1 MIASL
6 YESRVITRGIFMD
19 LCKANKYVDADDLM
33 WDLKKTEIDPV
44 HYSKIIGSTFRVFE
58 GEQLIKDT
66 GRTKASERNS
76 GNLIKIWKS
85 LLFQEIKVVS

>member
-6 YESRVITRGIFMD
+6 YESKVITRGIFMD

-58 GEQLIKDT
+58 AEQLIKDS
-66 GRTKASERNS
+66 GRVKTSERNS
-76 GNLIKIWKS
+76 GNLIKIWRS
-85 LLFQEIKVVS
+85 LLYQQTVSVS

>member
-6 YESRVITRGIFMD
+6 YESKMITRGIFMD

-58 GEQLIKDT
+58 SEQLIKDT

>member
-1 MIASL
+1 MVASL
-6 YESRVITRGIFMD
+6 YESKVVTRGILMD
-19 LCKANKYVDADDLM
+19 LCKTNKYVDADVLM

-58 GEQLIKDT
+58 SEQLIKDS
-66 GRTKASERNS
+66 GRVRASERNS
-76 GNLIKIWKS
+76 GNLIKIWRS

>member
-1 MIASL
+1 
-6 YESRVITRGIFMD
+6 MD
-19 LCKANKYVDADDLM
+19 LCKTNKYVDADVLM

-58 GEQLIKDT
+58 SEQLIKDS
-66 GRTKASERNS
+66 GRVRASERNS
-76 GNLIKIWKS
+76 GNLIKIWRS

>member
-1 MIASL
+1 MINSL
-6 YESRVITRGIFMD
+6 YESKIITRGILMD
-19 LCKANKYVDADDLM
+19 LCKSNKYVDADALM

-44 HYSKIIGSTFRVFE
+44 HYSKIIGSTFRIFE
-58 GEQLIKDT
+58 TQELIKQT
-66 GRTKASERNS
+66 GRVKTSERNS

>member
-1 MIASL
+1 
-6 YESRVITRGIFMD
+6 MD
-19 LCKANKYVDADDLM
+19 LCKSNKYVDADVLM

-58 GEQLIKDT
+58 SEQLIKDS
-66 GRTKASERNS
+66 GRVRASERNS
-76 GNLIKIWKS
+76 GNLIKIWRS

>member
-6 YESRVITRGIFMD
+6 YESKVLTRGVFMD
-19 LCKANKYVDADDLM
+19 LCKSNKYVDADTLM

-58 GEQLIKDT
+58 SEQLIKDS
-66 GRTKASERNS
+66 GRVRASERNS
-76 GNLIKIWKS
+76 GNLIKIWRS
-85 LLFQEIKVVS
+85 LLYQKRNLVS

>member
-1 MIASL
+1 MVASL
-6 YESRVITRGIFMD
+6 YESKVVTRGILMD
-19 LCKANKYVDADDLM
+19 LCKTNKYVDADVLM

-58 GEQLIKDT
+58 SEQLIKDT
-66 GRTKASERNS
+66 SRTKSSERNS
-76 GNLIKIWKS
+76 GNLIKIWRS